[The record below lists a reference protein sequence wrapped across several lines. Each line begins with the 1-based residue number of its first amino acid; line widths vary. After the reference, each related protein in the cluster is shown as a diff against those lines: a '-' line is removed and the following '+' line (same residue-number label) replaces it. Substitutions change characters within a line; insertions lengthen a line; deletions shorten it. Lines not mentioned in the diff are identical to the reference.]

1 MTVGTRR
8 RVLRRRATITSK
20 RTDLTGIEAVID
32 CRPIWKRTDNK
43 DNMRARI
50 QKRSEE
56 DFATATI
63 VIPELPAL
71 VLTPREAK
79 VIARDLARLAKWAL
93 RKGSELQNE
102 NPRANPPGRA
112 AEEVPE
118 ECSPEEAA
126 DIRSERERVVAFAD
140 GWNQGVR
147 IEQHAIWHYDPKRP
161 ERTMGVTIISQ
172 ARVTQR
178 AGASHAV
185 VTVTNSK
192 GAGMYE
198 AELKDLEL
206 LDPELKGHPHAE
218 EIQHARQYV
227 ARFNESLGTPG
238 RLLFIWDGSD
248 PKRPQSL
255 CPPGA
260 YFEIA
265 HPAIV
270 AMGEKGEPL
279 PRVIVRAVVGGRE
292 YSMDPHYLAAVGE
305 RQ

>member
-1 MTVGTRR
+1 
-8 RVLRRRATITSK
+8 
-20 RTDLTGIEAVID
+20 
-32 CRPIWKRTDNK
+32 
-43 DNMRARI
+43 MRARI

-79 VIARDLARLAKWAL
+79 IIARDLARLAKWAL

-112 AEEVPE
+112 AVEVPE
-118 ECSPEEAA
+118 ECSAEEAA
-126 DIRSERERVVAFAD
+126 DSQSRRELMQTYAD

-147 IEQHAIWHYDPKRP
+147 IGQHAIWHYDPKRL
-161 ERTMGVTIISQ
+161 ERSRTVSVISQ

-178 AGASHAV
+178 AGAWRAV
-185 VTVTNSK
+185 VTVTNNE

-198 AELKDLEL
+198 ADLQGLEL
-206 LDPELKGHPHAE
+206 IDPELRGHPHAAA
-218 EIQHARQYV
+218 IQRTRGYV
-227 ARFNESLGTPG
+227 ATFNESNKSG
-238 RLLFIWDGSD
+238 RLLYIWDGSD
-248 PKRPQSL
+248 PARPQSL

-265 HPAIV
+265 HPAV
-270 AMGEKGEPL
+270 VTMGEQGEPL
-279 PRVIVRAVVGGRE
+279 PRVIVRALVGGRE

-305 RQ
+305 QH